1 MKSRRVNKTQIR
13 TVLTAGGVLSYELT
27 RKKVKNLNLRITRE
41 GRIKVSAPMEVPLPY
56 LDEFVRDK
64 EAFIRKALERIEQQP
79 QETTEQFVW
88 ESGKKLQILGR
99 AVPLVIEEGM
109 KEGVR
114 LRENTLIM
122 TVKPENGTARK
133 EYLWQNWQ
141 KGFAKEIFSERLPL
155 MEALVEPF
163 GIRSGSWSVRRMKSR
178 WGSCQ
183 PSTGKIVL
191 NTRLTEAPIEAIDYV
206 ILHELAHIRYPNHQK
221 EFYDFIAQFMPDWK
235 ARKEMLKKIL

>member
-1 MKSRRVNKTQIR
+1 MKSRRMNKTQIR

-27 RKKVKNLNLRITRE
+27 RKNVKNLNLRITRE
-41 GRIKVSAPMEVPLPY
+41 GRIKVSAPMQVPLTY
-56 LDEFVRDK
+56 LDEFIRDR
-64 EAFIRKALERIEQQP
+64 ETFIRKALVRIEQQS
-79 QETTEQFVW
+79 QESAEQFFW
-88 ESGKKLQILGR
+88 ESGKQLQILGR
-99 AVPLVIEEGM
+99 AVLLVIEEGM

-114 LRENTLIM
+114 LQENTLIM
-122 TVKPENGTARK
+122 TVKPETGTARK
-133 EYLWQNWQ
+133 ESLWQNWQ
-141 KGFAKEIFSERLPL
+141 KEFAKEILGERLL
-155 MEALVEPF
+155 ELEALVEPL
-163 GIRSGSWSVRRMKSR
+163 GIRSGTWSVRRMKSR

-235 ARKEMLKKIL
+235 ARKDMLRGII